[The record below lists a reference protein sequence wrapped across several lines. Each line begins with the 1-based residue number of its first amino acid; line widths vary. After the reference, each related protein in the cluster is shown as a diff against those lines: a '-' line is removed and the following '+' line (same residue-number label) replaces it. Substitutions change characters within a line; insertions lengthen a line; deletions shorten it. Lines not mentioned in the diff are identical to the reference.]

1 VGSEALKQVAW
12 KSCGLSL
19 KLFKAGLVGALG
31 ILIWW
36 VASLSMVVFS
46 NLSRLR
52 ILSFD
57 IMNNY
62 KLVFNLIMN
71 LTEDNKYTRVLFYMQ

>member
-1 VGSEALKQVAW
+1 M
-12 KSCGLSL
+12 

-46 NLSRLR
+46 NLSHLR